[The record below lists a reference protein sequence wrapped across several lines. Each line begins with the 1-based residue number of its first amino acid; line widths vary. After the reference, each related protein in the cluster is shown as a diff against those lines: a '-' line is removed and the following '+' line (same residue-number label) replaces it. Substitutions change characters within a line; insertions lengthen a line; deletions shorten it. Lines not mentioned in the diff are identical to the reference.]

1 MNNQPKAVSGR
12 LIFELVVAGVL
23 LLVAANYQ
31 TLVDQYWLIYY
42 HPSAQMAQIEDEIGL
57 TSQAKAV
64 FASARPQI
72 DDKSDFNRDCAT
84 TPDELE
90 LGCFFHGRIY
100 VLEID
105 NSSLAPEMEVVTAHE
120 LLHAEWARYSS
131 GEQQTLTTELEAEYK
146 VVATSDLAQRMQAY
160 AKSEPGQRDNELHS
174 ILGTEFPNLSPAL
187 EAHYSEYFTDRAA
200 IAQAHAE
207 YENVFNSRRDEL
219 TQELAQINSEKAT
232 LTSIDAQM
240 QSDRDA
246 GQISLYNSLVPEQN
260 RLVTEVNSQIN
271 DYQEGVN
278 EYNELSESLSSQPIT
293 QTAPTN

>member
-1 MNNQPKAVSGR
+1 MNNPHKALPRR
-12 LIFELVVAGVL
+12 LIFELVVAGIL
-23 LLVAANYQ
+23 LIVAANYQ

-42 HPSAQMAQIEDEIGL
+42 HPSPQMAQIENEIGL

-72 DDKSDFNRDCAT
+72 DSKADFNRDCAT

-100 VLEID
+100 VLQID
-105 NSSLAPEMEVVTAHE
+105 NPSLAPEMEVVTAHE
-120 LLHAEWARYSS
+120 LLHAEWARFSS
-131 GEQQTLTTELEAEYK
+131 GEQAMLTSELEAEYK
-146 VVATSDLAQRMQAY
+146 VVATSDLAQRMQGY

-174 ILGTEFPNLSPAL
+174 ILGTEFANLSSPL
-187 EAHYSEYFTDRAA
+187 KSHYDQYFTDRPA

-207 YENVFNSRRDEL
+207 YENVFNSRRA
-219 TQELAQINSEKAT
+219 ELAQELDQINAEKARLNRLDT
-232 LTSIDAQM
+232 EM
-240 QSDRDA
+240 QSDRDN

-271 DYQEGVN
+271 DYQQGVN
-278 EYNELSESLSSQPIT
+278 EYNELSDSLSSQPIT
-293 QTAPTN
+293 QTAQSQ